1 MKAFTFLVVSMLSL
15 NFISFSQKKELPSV
29 EKLTQELGD
38 DACKCVEK
46 IETYNKNK
54 EYIND
59 EVNKCISEKTS
70 ALLLGIKLMGIDLSD
85 EKSKKDKDEKKTV
98 EITVNVD
105 QNSEDFKKAYY
116 ELERYMMENCKS
128 LKEIVKVSD
137 KQSAKSLTDNE
148 VAMNL
153 YNKGVQETEKKNY
166 KKAISYY
173 EKALKED
180 PNFVF
185 AWDNLGLNYRLIN
198 NYDKAIE
205 CYERSLKIDP
215 KGQMPLQNIAVAYQY
230 KKEYQKAI
238 DAYKRLSLLDRN
250 NPEIYYGIGVI
261 YASSLIDYEL
271 SLENM
276 CKAYNLYVE
285 QKSPYRTDAEKLINA
300 LYVEM
305 KKQGKEK
312 KFNEILKE
320 NKISFD

>member
-1 MKAFTFLVVSMLSL
+1 MKTTIILIVSILSL
-15 NFISFSQKKELPSV
+15 NFISFSQNKELPSV
-29 EKLTQELGD
+29 EKLTQELSD
-38 DACKCVEK
+38 DACECVEQ
-46 IETYNKNK
+46 IDTYNKKK
-54 EYIND
+54 EDINAA
-59 EVNKCISEKTS
+59 VNKCISEKTS
-70 ALLLGIKLMGIDLSD
+70 ALQLGIKLMSIDLSD
-85 EKSKKDKDEKKTV
+85 EKSKKDKDVKKNV
-98 EITVNVD
+98 EIKVNVD
-105 QNSEDFKKAYY
+105 ENSEDFKKAYY
-116 ELERYMMENCKS
+116 ELERYMMENCEA
-128 LKEIVKVSD
+128 LKQIVKVSD

-148 VAMNL
+148 IAMDL

-166 KKAISYY
+166 KKAINYY

-185 AWDNLGLNYRLIN
+185 AWDNLGLNYRLMN

-230 KKEYQKAI
+230 KKEYQKAL
-238 DAYKRLSLLDRN
+238 DAYKRLSVLDRN

-312 KFNEILKE
+312 KFKEILKE
-320 NKISFD
+320 NKISFE

>member
-1 MKAFTFLVVSMLSL
+1 MKATTILIVSILSL
-15 NFISFSQKKELPSV
+15 NFFSFSQNKESLSI
-29 EKLTQELGD
+29 EKMTQELGD
-38 DACKCVEK
+38 NACECVEK
-46 IETYNKNK
+46 IETYNKKK
-54 EYIND
+54 EDINA

-70 ALLLGIKLMGIDLSD
+70 ALQLGIKLLGIDLSD

-105 QNSEDFKKAYY
+105 ENSEEFKKSYY
-116 ELERYMMENCKS
+116 ELERYMMENCEA
-128 LKEIVKVSD
+128 LKQIVKVSD

-148 VAMNL
+148 IAMDL

-166 KKAISYY
+166 KKAINYY

-180 PNFVF
+180 PSFVF

-205 CYERSLKIDP
+205 CYERSLQLDP

-230 KKEYQKAI
+230 KKEYQKAL
-238 DAYKRLSLLDRN
+238 DAYKRLSVLDRN
-250 NPEIYYGIGVI
+250 NPEIYYGIGLI
-261 YASSLIDYEL
+261 YATSLIDFEL
-271 SLENM
+271 SLENI

-312 KFNEILKE
+312 KFKEILKE
-320 NKISFD
+320 NKISFE

>member
-1 MKAFTFLVVSMLSL
+1 MKAITFLVVSMLSL
-15 NFISFSQKKELPSV
+15 NFISFSQNKELPSV

-38 DACKCVEK
+38 DACNCVEK

-59 EVNKCISEKTS
+59 EVNKCISEQTS

-148 VAMNL
+148 IAMDL

-166 KKAISYY
+166 KKAINYY
-173 EKALKED
+173 EKAIKED

-185 AWDNLGLNYRLIN
+185 AWDNLGLNYRLMN

-238 DAYKRLSLLDRN
+238 DAYKRLSVLDRN

>member
-1 MKAFTFLVVSMLSL
+1 VTGVQTCALP
-15 NFISFSQKKELPSV
+15 IS
-29 EKLTQELGD
+29 
-38 DACKCVEK
+38 DATKEK
-46 IETYNKNK
+46 IVYKFRNDGRDTLYISIKPKNM
-54 EYIND
+54 ELA
-59 EVNKCISEKTS
+59 V
-70 ALLLGIKLMGIDLSD
+70 LGGQTIDLSD
-85 EKSKKDKDEKKTV
+85 EKSKKDKDVKKNV

-105 QNSEDFKKAYY
+105 ENSEDFKKAYY
-116 ELERYMMENCKS
+116 ELERYMMENCEA
-128 LKEIVKVSD
+128 LKQIVKVSD

-148 VAMNL
+148 IAMDL

-166 KKAISYY
+166 KKAINYY

-185 AWDNLGLNYRLIN
+185 AWDNLGLNYRLMN

-230 KKEYQKAI
+230 KKEYQKAL
-238 DAYKRLSLLDRN
+238 DAYKRLSVLDRN

-312 KFNEILKE
+312 KFKEILKE
-320 NKISFD
+320 NKISFE

>member
-1 MKAFTFLVVSMLSL
+1 MS
-15 NFISFSQKKELPSV
+15 
-29 EKLTQELGD
+29 
-38 DACKCVEK
+38 
-46 IETYNKNK
+46 
-54 EYIND
+54 
-59 EVNKCISEKTS
+59 
-70 ALLLGIKLMGIDLSD
+70 IDLSD
-85 EKSKKDKDEKKTV
+85 EKSKKDKDVKKNV
-98 EITVNVD
+98 EIKVNVD
-105 QNSEDFKKAYY
+105 ENSEDFKKAYY
-116 ELERYMMENCKS
+116 ELERYMMENCEA
-128 LKEIVKVSD
+128 LKQIVKVSD

-148 VAMNL
+148 IAMDL

-166 KKAISYY
+166 KKAINYY

-185 AWDNLGLNYRLIN
+185 AWDNLGLNYRLMN

-230 KKEYQKAI
+230 KKEYQKAL
-238 DAYKRLSLLDRN
+238 DAYKRLSVLDRN

-312 KFNEILKE
+312 KFKEILKE
-320 NKISFD
+320 NKISFE